1 MGWFLLTNFIL
12 IALLTIIMAYSTLG
26 TKKVMRAAAYLLLT
40 LWGVAFIYLF
50 LGATYLFAIQ
60 LIVYAGGIVVL
71 FLFSVLLTGHEEFK
85 MDMDF
90 VKENI
95 IQIVIAIL
103 LFFTLTA
110 LMLKV
115 FGGYNLTGNEPI
127 ITSQEVSPVKNI
139 SLTMFNQFNYV
150 LPIIGLLLLAAML
163 GSVKLV
169 LREEEL

>member
-1 MGWFLLTNFIL
+1 MGWFLEANFIL
-12 IALLTIIMAYSTLG
+12 IGLITLWMAFSTLG

-40 LWGVAFIYLF
+40 LWGVAFAYLF
-50 LGATYLFAIQ
+50 LGSTYLFAIQ

-95 IQIVIAIL
+95 VQILIALL
-103 LFFTLTA
+103 LFITLTA
-110 LMLKV
+110 LMIHV
-115 FGGYNLTGNEPI
+115 FGGYQLTGKEPI
-127 ITSQEVSPVKNI
+127 ILSEQTSPVKGI
-139 SLTMFNQFNYV
+139 SLTMFNQYNYV
-150 LPIIGLLLLAAML
+150 LSVIALLLLAAML